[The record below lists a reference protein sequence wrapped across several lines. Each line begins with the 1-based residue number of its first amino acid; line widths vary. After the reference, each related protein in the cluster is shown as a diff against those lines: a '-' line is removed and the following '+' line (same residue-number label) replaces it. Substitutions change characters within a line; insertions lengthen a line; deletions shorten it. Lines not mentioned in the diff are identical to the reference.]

1 MFHFCEP
8 TVDVPPEFSTFV
20 LKAASRFGWAV
31 LFSFLF
37 AVSAVSAQ
45 VAPPD
50 SQFWADL
57 NLDVN
62 LSKKLSLSAV
72 AIIREGRDISI
83 PVNEEF
89 ALGLNIRVNK
99 SLTLTPMYR
108 FFSVKVG
115 GRAERQR
122 RHIFNL
128 DATWRWNLPGKFVLI
143 DRNRGDFGTSGGRFV
158 AAYRNRIRLE
168 RPFKFGE
175 KGKRTIIPYVME
187 EIFFDL
193 REHSYTRS
201 EFRVGFR
208 MPLFKHFEAGPYYLR
223 QDNTVGRAS
232 NVVALQTRI
241 SF

>member
-1 MFHFCEP
+1 MFHPFYLA
-8 TVDVPPEFSTFV
+8 VVMPPESSAFFLKTVARLLGFVAFSLFC
-20 LKAASRFGWAV
+20 AV
-31 LFSFLF
+31 
-37 AVSAVSAQ
+37 VPVPAQ

-62 LSKKLSLSAV
+62 LSRRLSLSAV

-83 PVNEEF
+83 PINEEF

-99 SLTLTPMYR
+99 NLTLTPMYR

-143 DRNRGDFGTSGGRFV
+143 DRNRGDFGTSGGQFV

-175 KGKRTIIPYVME
+175 KGKRAIVP
-187 EIFFDL
+187 
-193 REHSYTRS
+193 
-201 EFRVGFR
+201 
-208 MPLFKHFEAGPYYLR
+208 
-223 QDNTVGRAS
+223 
-232 NVVALQTRI
+232 
-241 SF
+241 